1 MLDTL
6 LFWLSKI
13 LWTLVAP
20 GSLLLILV
28 LSGWLL
34 LMRGANRKAKWVLGF
49 AAFAMLL
56 TALVPLGDWLLAP
69 LETRFAT
76 NPKLPAR
83 IDGIIVLGGAEDG
96 VRSAAWN
103 QAEVNESA
111 ERFLASLALA
121 RRYPSAKLLFTS
133 GSGTLTNRTIKGAD
147 VAKRLYLEQG
157 LDPARLIL
165 ESNARNTVENAV
177 LSRALARPAAGEVW
191 VLVTSASHMP
201 RAVGVFC
208 KAGWPVLPY
217 PVDHRTVRGQS
228 RWIDYGLSGNLDA
241 LNMGIKEWLGL
252 VSYYLMGRTSALFPS
267 GCR

>member
-1 MLDTL
+1 MIDTL

-13 LWTLVAP
+13 VWTVIAP

-28 LSGWLL
+28 LFGWLL
-34 LMRGANRKAKWVLGF
+34 LMRGATRKAKWVLGF

-56 TALVPLGDWLLAP
+56 IALVPLGDWLLEP
-69 LETRFAT
+69 LETRFPA
-76 NPKLPAR
+76 NPKMPTR
-83 IDGIIVLGGAEDG
+83 IDGIIVLGGVEDG
-96 VRSAAWN
+96 VRTAAWN
-103 QAEVNESA
+103 QVEVNEAA

-121 RRYPSAKLLFTS
+121 RRYPSARVLFTS
-133 GSGTLTNRTIKGAD
+133 GSGSLTNQKIKGAD

-157 LDPARLIL
+157 LDPSRLIL

-177 LSRALARPAAGEVW
+177 LSRALAKPARGEVW

-217 PVDHRTVRGQS
+217 PVDHHTVRGQS
-228 RWIDYGLSGNLDA
+228 RWIDYGLTGNLDA
-241 LNMGIKEWLGL
+241 LNMAIKEWLGL
-252 VSYYLMGRTSALFPS
+252 ASYYLMGRTSALFPE
-267 GCR
+267 GC

>member
-13 LWTLVAP
+13 FWTVVAP

-56 TALVPLGDWLLAP
+56 IASVPLGDWLLEP
-69 LETRFAT
+69 LETRFAA

-83 IDGIIVLGGAEDG
+83 VDGIIVLGGAEDG
-96 VRSAAWN
+96 ARSAAWN

-121 RRYPSAKLLFTS
+121 RRYPAARVLFTS
-133 GSGTLTNRTIKGAD
+133 GSGTLANQKIKGAD
-147 VAKRLYLEQG
+147 VAKKLYLEQG
-157 LDPARLIL
+157 LEPARLIL

-177 LSRALARPAAGEVW
+177 LSRALVKPAPGEFW
-191 VLVTSASHMP
+191 VLVTSAAHMP

-217 PVDHRTVRGQS
+217 PVDHRTVRGHN
-228 RWIDYGLSGNLDA
+228 RWIDYGLTGNLDA
-241 LNMGIKEWLGL
+241 LSMGIKEWLGL
-252 VSYYLMGRTSALFPS
+252 AAYYLMGRTGTLFPS
-267 GCR
+267 GC